1 MKAKLYNSGLEYLTK
16 AKLHNNGLEY
26 LMKAKLHNSGLEY
39 LMKAK
44 LHKSGHEY
52 LMKAHNKQMFVF
64 ETLNTEIS
72 MFLLKFSKE
81 HNSIKNVG
89 GVTSLNICTSFDYAL
104 YSYQVSQNAFKYY

>member
-1 MKAKLYNSGLEYLTK
+1 MKANLYKS
-16 AKLHNNGLEY
+16 GLEY
-26 LMKAKLHNSGLEY
+26 LMKAKLHKSGLEYLMKAKLHKSGLEY

-64 ETLNTEIS
+64 ETLKTDIS
-72 MFLLKFSKE
+72 IFLLKFSKG

-89 GVTSLNICTSFDYAL
+89 GVTILNPCTSFDYAL
-104 YSYQVSQNAFKYY
+104 YLYKFRKNI